1 MKKKKE
7 INTDGMRIVDTI
19 HNKVKYWLV
28 FDGNNEVIGKFEKLK
43 YAKEYCD
50 ELWYKETG
58 EI

>member
-7 INTDGMRIVDTI
+7 INTDGIMI
-19 HNKVKYWLV
+19 HDITHKNVKHWLV
-28 FDGNNEVIGKFEKLK
+28 FDGDGNIIGHFNKLK